1 MKFLQ
6 HPDLGKLLLR
16 LVIGCAM
23 LMHGIDKISHGIG
36 GLQGLFASKGLPG
49 FLANAVYLGEVFAP
63 LLIIAGFYSRLGG
76 LLVGFTMLVA
86 VSMAHLGDVMTLT
99 ENGGWGIELQAL
111 YFFGALA
118 IAFLGSGKYAISGGS
133 GSWD

>member
-16 LVIGCAM
+16 LIIGGAM
-23 LMHGIDKISHGIG
+23 LLHGIAKISHGID

-49 FLANAVYLGEVFAP
+49 FLTNTVYIGEVFAP
-63 LLIIAGFYSRLGG
+63 LLLIVGFYSRLGG
-76 LLVGFTMLVA
+76 LLVAITMLIAVA
-86 VSMAHLGDVMTLT
+86 MAHAGDVMTLT
-99 ENGGWGIELQAL
+99 ENGGWGVELQAL

-118 IAFLGSGKYAISGGS
+118 IAFLGSGKYAVSGGS
-133 GSWD
+133 GAWD